1 MVMALAKLLKPLLMT
16 ILTGYG
22 IWQITLMVGIVF
34 PDEQSIL
41 NHTPS
46 TLMINNSSQISSLD
60 INNLL
65 MLNLFGKAD
74 IIDSEKVIINV
85 PETKLNIKLTGLR
98 LGKGSIPS
106 SAIIQGEDNRQL
118 AYQQGDS
125 LIDNKSVSIHEIHE
139 QHLILQRKNS
149 YETLTLFD
157 VLEQNK
163 YKQSTAILTMPVL
176 NDGQEYKKSRS
187 PANMWVLPK

>member
-1 MVMALAKLLKPLLMT
+1 MALAKLLKPLLMT

>member
-1 MVMALAKLLKPLLMT
+1 MALAKLLKLLLMT

>member
-16 ILTGYG
+16 ILAGYG